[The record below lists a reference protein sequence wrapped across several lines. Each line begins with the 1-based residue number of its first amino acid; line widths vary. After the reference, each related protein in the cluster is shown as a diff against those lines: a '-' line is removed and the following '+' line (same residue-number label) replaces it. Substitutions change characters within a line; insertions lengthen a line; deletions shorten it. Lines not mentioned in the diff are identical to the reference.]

1 MTPYGHKFE
10 SEFAWTPFL
19 SASLMQAQLSTQAR
33 NTNVLKCGVFI
44 LWISIIIM
52 ATFFCNNTQ
61 SSDIT
66 KTHKTQSGA
75 LAPLLL
81 EPSFPRSAHHLGTK
95 VTCLTA

>member
-1 MTPYGHKFE
+1 MR
-10 SEFAWTPFL
+10 SANSLAWTPFL
-19 SASLMQAQLSTQAR
+19 SASLMQAQHTEYECIEMR
-33 NTNVLKCGVFI
+33 
-44 LWISIIIM
+44 SIYTLDINYHNGYL
-52 ATFFCNNTQ
+52 FCNNTQ

-66 KTHKTQSGA
+66 QTHKTHSGA